1 MFSINKHAVT
11 MDFLTHKKNIIQTK
25 VFFKHLFLESKQCK
39 SMKKKKREEQTED
52 SQKLQDSMRRKIPGI
67 PAPG

>member
-1 MFSINKHAVT
+1 MHEKA
-11 MDFLTHKKNIIQTK
+11 
-25 VFFKHLFLESKQCK
+25 
-39 SMKKKKREEQTED
+39 KKKEEQTED